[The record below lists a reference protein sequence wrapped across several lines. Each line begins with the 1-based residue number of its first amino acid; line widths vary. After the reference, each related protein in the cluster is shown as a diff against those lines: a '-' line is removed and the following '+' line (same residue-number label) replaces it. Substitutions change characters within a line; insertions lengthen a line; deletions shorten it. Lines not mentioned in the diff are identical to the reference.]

1 MHAHHAVVNLAATA
15 QPLPRGPRC
24 VWAAL
29 GDTRFV
35 DGSDGL
41 DMRMVLR
48 HDLLTAITQQLLIP
62 LDRFEK
68 TL

>member
-1 MHAHHAVVNLAATA
+1 MHAHHAVVDLAATA
-15 QPLPRGPRC
+15 EPLPRGPRR
-24 VWAAL
+24 VGAAL

-35 DGSDGL
+35 DESDGL
-41 DMRMVLR
+41 DMCMVLR
-48 HDLLTAITQQLLIP
+48 HDLLTAITQQLRIP

>member
-1 MHAHHAVVNLAATA
+1 MHAHHAIVDLATTA
-15 QPLPRGPRC
+15 QPLPRGSRRVC
-24 VWAAL
+24 AAL

-35 DGSDGL
+35 DESDGL
-41 DMRMVLR
+41 AMCMVLR